1 MKNRKTVSTS
11 FDKQDFNQLID
22 KYLDRQINLEEL
34 KMLANYY
41 ESFQNDSQWTDE
53 IAAHADMQ
61 GRMLSNIL
69 NSIQDQERQQSGSKI
84 IQLFKSNVFRY
95 AAAASVLLFVFFN
108 AFYSDF
114 NLPKARKKESVSI
127 SNTIKIGSDKAVLTT
142 EDGRQVVLEKGKS
155 FTSKNLQS
163 NGEEL
168 IYNNGQQPNST
179 SAYNYLTI
187 PRGGE
192 FFVTLAD
199 GTQVWLN
206 SDSKLKYPVAFTEG
220 ETRKVELVYGE
231 AYFKVSP
238 SSAHKGAKFRVLSG
252 IQEVEVIGTQFNIKA
267 YRDED
272 FISTTLVE
280 GKVAVGVNNRK
291 ELLKPNE
298 QLYLDKLMRTTKIV
312 RADVYSETAWKKG
325 LFAFENKN
333 LKEIMKVLS
342 RWYDVDVV
350 FEDKRLEKIE
360 FNGVLN
366 KNQNIDEILTLIK
379 KTKFI
384 NAYEIKDNN
393 VIIKN

>member
-1 MKNRKTVSTS
+1 MKNRKIVNTS
-11 FDKQDFNQLID
+11 FNKQDFDQLID
-22 KYLDRQINLEEL
+22 KYLDRQISLQEL
-34 KMLANYY
+34 KLLASYY
-41 ESFQNDSQWTDE
+41 ESFQQDSMWEDE
-53 IAAHADMQ
+53 IAANSDMQ

-69 NSIQDQERQQSGSKI
+69 ESIQDQDKSGSRV
-84 IQLFKSNVFRY
+84 IQLLKSSVFRY

-114 NLPKARKKESVSI
+114 NTPKAGKKESVAVS
-127 SNTIKIGSDKAVLTT
+127 SAIKIGSDKAVLTT
-142 EDGRQVVLEKGKS
+142 EDGREIVLEKGKAYAS
-155 FTSKNLQS
+155 ENLKS

-168 IYNNGQQPNST
+168 VYNRGAEQSN
-179 SAYNYLTI
+179 AAAVYNYLTI

-192 FFVTLAD
+192 FYVVLAD
-199 GTQVWLN
+199 GTEVWLN

-220 ETRKVELVYGE
+220 AVRKVELVYGE

-238 SSAHKGAKFRVLSG
+238 SSAHKGAKFRVLTG
-252 IQEVEVIGTQFNIKA
+252 VQEVEVIGTQFNIKA

-280 GKVAVGVNNRK
+280 GKVAVGIDNTRQ
-291 ELLKPNE
+291 LLKPSE
-298 QLYLDKLMRTTKIV
+298 QLYLDRLKMTTKIV

-342 RWYDVDVV
+342 RWYDVDVE

-384 NAYEIKDNN
+384 NAYEIKKDR
-393 VIIKN
+393 VLIKN